1 MDGINIKEFVKE
13 NESMTQMEINKDI
26 AETLNDLK
34 DISEMVDNV
43 INNKAITNFVCAI
56 PVGCNISNPVKD
68 FYRDCKCG
76 NYDNLTDEQY
86 NEKLEDMESLGLI
99 LDDSIKYDRIVLDVR
114 DNYVHLVNALI
125 EAQKSVKQIYDVAM
139 LVEVL
144 RLIENKESE

>member
-1 MDGINIKEFVKE
+1 
-13 NESMTQMEINKDI
+13 
-26 AETLNDLK
+26 
-34 DISEMVDNV
+34 
-43 INNKAITNFVCAI
+43 
-56 PVGCNISNPVKD
+56 
-68 FYRDCKCG
+68 
-76 NYDNLTDEQY
+76 
-86 NEKLEDMESLGLI
+86 MESLGLI

>member
-1 MDGINIKEFVKE
+1 MAGINIKEFVKE

-26 AETLNDLK
+26 AETLNYLK
-34 DISEMVDNV
+34 DISEMADNV

-56 PVGCNISNPVKD
+56 PVGCSISNPVKD

-76 NYDNLTDEQY
+76 NYANLTDEQY

-114 DNYVHLVNALI
+114 DNYVNLVNALT

-144 RLIENKESE
+144 RLIKNKESE